1 MIITD
6 HAARRYVKRLA
17 CDLTVAQARAD
28 LKRASLSAALLP
40 ERTCNG
46 QQLWRTT
53 DCRDAVLVVK
63 HDPMYGLVVVTVL
76 GPDRIADDEVTD
88 SVLAAFERAGSAR
101 EATLHVGESWRERR
115 DRLNR
120 ESEEAESRRVE
131 HARKMVAAADERRAK
146 RLTKAAG
153 LAKHERD
160 VAEAKARR
168 AKRAAEHEVRVANDM
183 AASAIRKAVRAAA
196 HVIRMAEAREDRA
209 VYMAQWSGVLP

>member
-28 LKRASLSAALLP
+28 LKRTSLSAALLP
-40 ERTCNG
+40 ERTRNG

-76 GPDRIADDEVTD
+76 GPDRIADDEATD
-88 SVLAAFERAGSAR
+88 SVLAAFERVESAR
-101 EATLHVGESWRERR
+101 EAPQPVGETWRARC

-120 ESEEAESRRVE
+120 EADAAEKRHAERVQQRIAQERLEATAKGRRAAKQRQQVME
-131 HARKMVAAADERRAK
+131 AADR
-146 RLTKAAG
+146 
-153 LAKHERD
+153 
-160 VAEAKARR
+160 KARR
-168 AKRAAEHEVRVANDM
+168 MADHDARTARSMAEARE
-183 AASAIRKAVRAAA
+183 RKAARAAA
-196 HVIRMAEAREDRA
+196 HAVRMAEAREDRA